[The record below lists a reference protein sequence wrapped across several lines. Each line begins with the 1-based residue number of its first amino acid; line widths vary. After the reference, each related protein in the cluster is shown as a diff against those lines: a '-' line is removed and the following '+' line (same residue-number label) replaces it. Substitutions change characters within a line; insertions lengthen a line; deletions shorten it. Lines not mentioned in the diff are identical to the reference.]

1 MNWKAPGVD
10 LLPNFWLKNL
20 VALHSPLTAA
30 FNTCIKDPQ
39 STPQWLVTG
48 KSSLLPKN
56 SHTELAKNYRPIT
69 CLNTTF
75 KTLTGIIATRIENHL
90 YDNNILAEEQ
100 QGGRR
105 GSYGTKQQLLINK
118 SVL

>member
-1 MNWKAPGVD
+1 M
-10 LLPNFWLKNL
+10 FR
-20 VALHSPLTAA
+20 T
-30 FNTCIKDPQ
+30 
-39 STPQWLVTG
+39 
-48 KSSLLPKN
+48 LLPKN
-56 SHTELAKNYRPIT
+56 NQTHLAKNYRPIT

-90 YDNNILAEEQ
+90 YENNILAEEQ

-118 SVL
+118 TVLEHAIRHRRNLSVTYFDYAIRP